1 MPEYD
6 VDDSYGIAS
15 GTSTYNYGSASKA
28 SMQKKQGGNPHYNS
42 SSKSKMQKKQGNSY
56 VSSSSKAEM
65 QGKQGKVVSYGW
77 VNNNLDNTNKT
88 NSGSVN
94 ETNSNSTVNN
104 VFSQND
110 DLESNIPQGD
120 ENWVTTTSNMNSW
133 QTSNDTV
140 NTFFTGGQTK
150 LNSKDWETQKLFNAG
165 NEILKSLGL
174 ENNKK
179 NMQIAMNILQGGDR
193 IWGKTSRALQNATQE
208 QINAIAKTKGVAP
221 EDLGTTGKWNTWGTN
236 LRGDATWGGSPTSQ
250 EDYEDKMTAFSGN
263 WEAGSNMYKYQQM
276 LVDGWQ
282 SANPNYKNSG
292 SNKLGAALLT
302 AMLPISPVIGA
313 ITFGAKGVE
322 TIKGNLSKPTN
333 IKEVLSNPL
342 GALIPKGWIS
352 DSKEGIKKL
361 HINGG
366 LVTIN
371 DKTVN
376 RNDSEGGIFSKYDL
390 VESDLGKDS
399 GTHSSS
405 PYYNNSYNIENE
417 EEEEY
422 AGMSDD
428 AGESENTLRAYENP
442 AWWNFKLFET
452 MFSPYNKLKYQE
464 GDIVENNDETVAPT
478 ILKNII
484 EQARE
489 DEQAKVLL
497 QTLIEENEQ
506 MAEVVNNNEDI
517 KASVEEILGPLE
529 IDSDV
534 EDLSIQQDS
543 ENSGFMP
550 RLENEEI
557 NMQEQIGN
565 LNLEEV

>member
-1 MPEYD
+1 MPHIQGH
-6 VDDSYGIAS
+6 SKYGDGFGNTKPSAPPGQNPYGPHI
-15 GTSTYNYGSASKA
+15 GYGS
-28 SMQKKQGGNPHYNS
+28 NNNS
-42 SSKSKMQKKQGNSY
+42 SNTNTTSSQQNSN
-56 VSSSSKAEM
+56 A
-65 QGKQGKVVSYGW
+65 VVNTG
-77 VNNNLDNTNKT
+77 NNNYPNTPPPGTNDNKN

-302 AMLPISPVIGA
+302 AMIPISPAIGA
-313 ITFGAKGVE
+313 ITFGAKGIE

-361 HINGG
+361 HINGD

-376 RNDSEGGIFSKYDL
+376 RNDTDGGIFSKYDL

-399 GTHSSS
+399 GTQSSS
-405 PYYNNSYNIENE
+405 PYYSNSYNIEDIIDE
-417 EEEEY
+417 EEEK
-422 AGMSDD
+422 DD
-428 AGESENTLRAYENP
+428 EGESENTLTADENP

-534 EDLSIQQDS
+534 EDLSIQQNS